1 MAKRLAVPSKDLQLK
16 IVGPRDVFAASRV
29 QRLTLSSTQPS
40 ETKDELGNP
49 LHVGETK
56 DIPEVTLSFSA
67 YDVGI
72 KIFAALTGTDAT
84 AYPAAGVD
92 ISNLGEIDAI
102 LYVKDNDVADYV
114 KSISGRRLQ
123 IRDFAYSYTVDGD
136 STEDYTAIGSE
147 RRYLK
152 YDVVVDKFTVGTT
165 SFTLTQTP
173 VQLKNGFYGI
183 SVILDGDYLTEVTGA
198 PATGEYRIVG
208 TTLTTGDTRSAQVLA
223 VYHADPAGLNWTDI
237 GDDSMPVS
245 IRGRDVAIQ
254 IAANDILRVQ
264 SVTINGNMNTTA
276 VKELGSRN
284 VVGYQRQVPTVEG
297 TITVLDTDTELI
309 ELMTTGVIGSGAGV
323 EWGPGEG
330 CEDIALSLT
339 VQLSDPCDTTDPISV
354 IKTVHIPAITIVGDS
369 YTSNV
374 NNNATQ
380 TFNFKSLDSQCIIYS
395 GAYSGWG

>member
-1 MAKRLAVPSKDLQLK
+1 MAKRLAIPSKDLQLQ
-16 IVGPRDVFAASRV
+16 IVGPRDSFLASRV

-72 KIFAALTGTDAT
+72 KIFAALTGTDASS
-84 AYPAAGVD
+84 YPGAGVD
-92 ISNLGEIDAI
+92 VSNLGEIDAI
-102 LYVKDNDVADYV
+102 IAVKDNDVADYV

-123 IRDFAYSYTVDGD
+123 IRDFAFNYTVDGD
-136 STEDYTAIGSE
+136 SMEEYTAIGSE

-152 YDVVVDKFTVGTT
+152 YDVVVDKFVSGTT
-165 SFTLTQTP
+165 SFTLSQTP
-173 VQLKNGFYGI
+173 IQLKNGNYAI
-183 SVILDGDYLTEVTGA
+183 SVVLDGDYLEEVTGA

-208 TTLTTGDTRSAQVLA
+208 TTLTTGDTRTAQVLA
-223 VYHADPAGLNWTDI
+223 VYHANPAGNNWTDV
-237 GDDSMPVS
+237 GDASLPVS
-245 IRGRDVAIQ
+245 IRGRDVDIQ
-254 IAANDILRVQ
+254 IAANDISRVQ
-264 SVTINGNMNTTA
+264 SVTINGNMNVTA

-284 VVGYQRQVPTVEG
+284 VIGYQRQVPTVEG

-309 ELMTTGVIGSGAGV
+309 ELLTTGVIGSGAGV
-323 EWGPGEG
+323 EWGPGEE
-330 CEDIALSLT
+330 CDAIMLSLT
-339 VQLSDPCDTTDPISV
+339 VTLVDPCDTDTPLTV
-354 IKTVHIPAITIVGDS
+354 IKTVNIPSITIVGDS

-380 TFNFKSLDSQCIIYS
+380 TFNFKSLDSQCVVYS
-395 GAYSGWG
+395 GAM